1 MKRYEVTPLPGYN
14 LVIGR
19 WLWAMQQT
27 RKRRLR
33 LVKDLDQ
40 DLLDWEGPDGRENA
54 IGTLLYHIAGVEMG
68 WLWWELKG
76 HSGMPPEIEEDF
88 PSEAADPETGWLTRV
103 RGIPLAE
110 HVRRLERNREVFL
123 AEVKSL
129 SLSDWRTP
137 RLDRSTEPTRALRSG
152 CCFTSSHTRLNT
164 TSRSPRSRVGNQRA
178 VELGLGV
185 VVVTQV
191 PAVSQKPR

>member
-1 MKRYEVTPLPGYN
+1 M
-14 LVIGR
+14 IGR

-40 DLLDWEGPDGRENA
+40 TSSIGRGPDGRENA

-76 HSGMPPEIEEDF
+76 HSGMPPDIEEDF

-103 RGIPLAE
+103 RCIPLAE
-110 HVRRLERNREVFL
+110 HVRPPGE
-123 AEVKSL
+123 
-129 SLSDWRTP
+129 
-137 RLDRSTEPTRALRSG
+137 EPGS
-152 CCFTSSHTRLNT
+152 
-164 TSRSPRSRVGNQRA
+164 
-178 VELGLGV
+178 
-185 VVVTQV
+185 V
-191 PAVSQKPR
+191 PG